1 MVSQSN
7 AAINAVN
14 LANAMTAFNPD
25 NTLDRIAIKVKKQS
39 LVSKAIHPSGGL
51 QMPEATS
58 NKPRSLRGC
67 SLNQPRPQFRVC
79 TPPAPH

>member
-25 NTLDRIAIKVKKQS
+25 NTWTAS
-39 LVSKAIHPSGGL
+39 H
-51 QMPEATS
+51 
-58 NKPRSLRGC
+58 
-67 SLNQPRPQFRVC
+67 
-79 TPPAPH
+79 